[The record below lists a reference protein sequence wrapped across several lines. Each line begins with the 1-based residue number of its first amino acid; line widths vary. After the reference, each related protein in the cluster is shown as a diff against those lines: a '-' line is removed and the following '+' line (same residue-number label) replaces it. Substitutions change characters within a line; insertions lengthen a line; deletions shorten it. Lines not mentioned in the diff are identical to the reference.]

1 MHIDNIPYDIRI
13 ALCIIRPC
21 SVSFVLVACP
31 IFSSFNRCRFLSRSC
46 TAVSLVYI
54 FNDMP
59 AIFRLQLQLFRD
71 NARIWYPVFV
81 RFDTCVSL
89 SNHVQLSV

>member
-1 MHIDNIPYDIRI
+1 MHVDNPPYDIRI
-13 ALCIIRPC
+13 VLYIIRPY
-21 SVSFVLVACP
+21 SVSFVLIVCP
-31 IFSSFNRCRFLSRSC
+31 IFGSFNRCSFLSRLY
-46 TAVSLVYI
+46 TTVSLVYV

-59 AIFRLQLQLFRD
+59 DIFRLQLQPFRD

>member
-1 MHIDNIPYDIRI
+1 MHVDNPSYDIRI
-13 ALCIIRPC
+13 ELYIIRPC
-21 SVSFVLVACP
+21 FVSFVLVVCP
-31 IFSSFNRCRFLSRSC
+31 IFGSFNRCRFLSRPC
-46 TAVSLVYI
+46 TTVLLVYV

-59 AIFRLQLQLFRD
+59 AIFRLQLQPFRD

-89 SNHVQLSV
+89 SSHVQLSV